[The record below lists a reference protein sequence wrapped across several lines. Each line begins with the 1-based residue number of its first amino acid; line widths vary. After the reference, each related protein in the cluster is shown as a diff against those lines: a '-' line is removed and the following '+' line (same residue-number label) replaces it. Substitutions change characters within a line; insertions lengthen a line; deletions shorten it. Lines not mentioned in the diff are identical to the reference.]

1 MRGASRGAAG
11 GAARWVIDD
20 FDVRRP
26 LGRGRFGNVYL
37 ARQKDGGHKVALK
50 VLLKAQIKQDGCV
63 LCLRVGGTG
72 CMYMVYVC
80 AWEGKG
86 LWCVM

>member
-1 MRGASRGAAG
+1 
-11 GAARWVIDD
+11 VIDD

-63 LCLRVGGTG
+63 LVIKRAVIG
-72 CMYMVYVC
+72 CMYM
-80 AWEGKG
+80 K
-86 LWCVM
+86 